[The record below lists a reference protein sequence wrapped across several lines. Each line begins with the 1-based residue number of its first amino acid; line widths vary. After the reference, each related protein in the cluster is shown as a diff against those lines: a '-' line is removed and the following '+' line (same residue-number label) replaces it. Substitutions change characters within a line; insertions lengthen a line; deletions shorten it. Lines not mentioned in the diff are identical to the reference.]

1 MIRCSQFWGVHR
13 ICPGNLGV
21 YGCYLKN
28 FVVWLRPEQLER
40 SPQMEDNLDVR
51 GAPLLSRVGISGLRP
66 QSRPT
71 VLVFCG
77 CLTDGHTLK
86 RGEAAHTLSASF
98 CGSVVLAAELALL
111 PESLTRL
118 LSRGWPGLGS
128 PWGIHGKDGV
138 PSLLLAEFSLLNALG
153 FMAVCFFWASWQWR
167 LTD

>member
-77 CLTDGHTLK
+77 CLTDGHTLREVK
-86 RGEAAHTLSASF
+86 QHIRYLPV
-98 CGSVVLAAELALL
+98 SV
-111 PESLTRL
+111 
-118 LSRGWPGLGS
+118 GQW
-128 PWGIHGKDGV
+128 
-138 PSLLLAEFSLLNALG
+138 
-153 FMAVCFFWASWQWR
+153 SWQQSW
-167 LTD
+167 LFCQSLSPGSCQGVGQGWVHLGGSMGKMAFPVFCWLSSVSSML